1 VLWKIT
7 REFIHEF
14 SVATSNDKINLLN
27 IKTINM
33 KKGRFRRPNMH
44 KSQALI
50 LKCNNNGGGDV
61 GGLQGLIMK
70 INLFLWQW

>member
-1 VLWKIT
+1 
-7 REFIHEF
+7 
-14 SVATSNDKINLLN
+14 
-27 IKTINM
+27 
-33 KKGRFRRPNMH
+33 
-44 KSQALI
+44 